1 MDAKLKRLLLNWRL
15 LLLLI
20 FLVFSVVAIQPH
32 FFGNDGASIRRVMPE
47 SAAFLA
53 GLQNPSPSSTPLE
66 KEKILS
72 FNGEKISSAREFYDL
87 ESSLRPNTTVV
98 LETTEKEYLLKTAG
112 DDGAVN
118 LGLQVYDPPTSNLRK
133 GLDLEGGTRVLL
145 KPAEIVSDDEL
156 QLTID
161 NLRERLNVYGLSD
174 IVVRGASDLAGEDY
188 ILIEIAGVSEEEIQE
203 LLGKQGKFE
212 AKIGNETVFFGGKD
226 DISYVCRS
234 ADCSGIDP
242 QQGCGKYADGYGCA
256 FVFQISLSPEAA
268 ERHAQF
274 TGALTTI
281 NEAGRCHLSKD
292 LALYL
297 DDKEVDVLQIGCEL
311 KGKASTDIQ
320 ISGFGSGS
328 TEAQAVEN
336 SLQNMKK
343 LQTVLITGSL
353 PVKLEIMKMDSISPT
368 LGKEFLNNIAFIV
381 LITLL
386 AVVTVV
392 FVRYRKAVIIVPM
405 VFTLLS
411 ELVLIL
417 GFAAL
422 VGWNL
427 DLAAI
432 AGIILTIGTGV
443 DHLIIITDETI
454 RGEKEVSDWK
464 RRIKNA
470 MFIVIGA
477 YLTVF
482 ASLLP
487 LFWAGAGLLKGFA
500 LTTLAGLSFGVLIA
514 RPVYAAMIEMLLRD
528 KQ

>member
-1 MDAKLKRLLLNWRL
+1 
-15 LLLLI
+15 
-20 FLVFSVVAIQPH
+20 
-32 FFGNDGASIRRVMPE
+32 
-47 SAAFLA
+47 
-53 GLQNPSPSSTPLE
+53 
-66 KEKILS
+66 
-72 FNGEKISSAREFYDL
+72 
-87 ESSLRPNTTVV
+87 
-98 LETTEKEYLLKTAG
+98 
-112 DDGAVN
+112 
-118 LGLQVYDPPTSNLRK
+118 
-133 GLDLEGGTRVLL
+133 
-145 KPAEIVSDDEL
+145 
-156 QLTID
+156 
-161 NLRERLNVYGLSD
+161 
-174 IVVRGASDLAGEDY
+174 
-188 ILIEIAGVSEEEIQE
+188 
-203 LLGKQGKFE
+203 
-212 AKIGNETVFFGGKD
+212 
-226 DISYVCRS
+226 
-234 ADCSGIDP
+234 
-242 QQGCGKYADGYGCA
+242 
-256 FVFQISLSPEAA
+256 
-268 ERHAQF
+268 
-274 TGALTTI
+274 
-281 NEAGRCHLSKD
+281 
-292 LALYL
+292 
-297 DDKEVDVLQIGCEL
+297 
-311 KGKASTDIQ
+311 
-320 ISGFGSGS
+320 
-328 TEAQAVEN
+328 
-336 SLQNMKK
+336 MKK